1 MQVNKNIN
9 VTWSI
14 ALSGVCIWLEFL
26 THPKVTTGFS
36 GPTRLTR
43 DPLWQRINSI
53 CGATTP
59 GGGPWQHHLRSLG
72 SLVLRSGL
80 HVALFGWQPGRLIF
94 KQFHSFLLTCK
105 KQYEQEDNHV
115 GEWMHILRSSLISGS
130 LVGIGTLIDQL
141 WLSPD
146 CKSEEKEKM
155 ASGREEGRCR
165 RANPSARLQRR
176 RRRQL
181 IVSGRLSLISCT
193 IRATHPSAAHYNW
206 ARLGGAQLGH
216 YTGH

>member
-1 MQVNKNIN
+1 MQLNKNIN

-14 ALSGVCIWLEFL
+14 ALPGVCIWLEFL
-26 THPKVTTGFS
+26 THPKVTRGFS

-80 HVALFGWQPGRLIF
+80 HVALFGWQPGSLIF
-94 KQFHSFLLTCK
+94 KQFHSFFADLQKAIWAGGQSCGWVDA
-105 KQYEQEDNHV
+105 YFAYF
-115 GEWMHILRSSLISGS
+115 GS

-141 WLSPD
+141 WLSPTANL
-146 CKSEEKEKM
+146 KRRKEM
-155 ASGREEGRCR
+155 ASGREVGRCR